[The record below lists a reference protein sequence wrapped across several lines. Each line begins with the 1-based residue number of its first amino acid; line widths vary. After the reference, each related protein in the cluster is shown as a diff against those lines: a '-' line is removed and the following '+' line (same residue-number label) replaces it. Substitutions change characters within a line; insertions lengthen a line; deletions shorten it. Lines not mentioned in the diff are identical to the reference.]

1 MKFYRILVNVIIVY
15 CALYST
21 IWLHELGH
29 ALFYYGYGCKS
40 ELFQLN
46 VPFYF
51 AAANPGSM
59 DQNCCNLLSRY
70 QHVWASMG
78 GIIVNLLLASG
89 MYFMVL
95 RNKNYPKIA
104 LFANFFILSNLIE
117 AASYLTLNNIRPMG
131 DITAVAQYFPLLRI
145 PLGLI
150 GAGIIFIIIRFIQ
163 IIQRPFRIGMII
175 FCIATVVCM
184 FGLRFLFAA

>member
-1 MKFYRILVNVIIVY
+1 MRLYKILINVITVY

-29 ALFYYGYGCKS
+29 ALFYYGYGCKTK
-40 ELFQLN
+40 LFQLH

-51 AAANPGSM
+51 AAANPGIIE
-59 DQNCCNLLSRY
+59 QTCYNLLSSY

-78 GIIVNLLLASG
+78 GIIVNLILASG
-89 MYFMVL
+89 MYFML
-95 RNKNYPKIA
+95 LKCKNYPKIA

-117 AASYLTLNNIRPMG
+117 AASYLTLCNIRPMG

-150 GAGIIFIIIRFIQ
+150 GAGLIFIIIRFIQ
-163 IIQRPFRIGMII
+163 TIQRPLRIGMII
-175 FCIATVVCM
+175 FCIATVFCM
-184 FGLRFLFAA
+184 FGLRFLFAG

>member
-1 MKFYRILVNVIIVY
+1 MRLYKIFISFLTVY
-15 CALYST
+15 FALYST

-29 ALFYYGYGCKS
+29 ALFYYGYRCKS

-51 AAANPGSM
+51 AAANPG
-59 DQNCCNLLSRY
+59 QIEPTCFNLLSSY

-89 MYFMVL
+89 MYFML
-95 RNKNYPKIA
+95 LKCKNYPKIA

-145 PLGLI
+145 PLGLL
-150 GAGIIFIIIRFIQ
+150 GAGLIFIITRFIQ
-163 IIQRPFRIGMII
+163 TIQKQLRVGMII
-175 FCIATVVCM
+175 FCVATVVCM
-184 FGLRFLFAA
+184 FGLRFLFAG

>member
-51 AAANPGSM
+51 AAASPGKIE
-59 DQNCCNLLSRY
+59 QTCYNLLSSY

-78 GIIVNLLLASG
+78 GIIVNLILVLG
-89 MYFMVL
+89 MYFIL
-95 RNKNYPKIA
+95 LKNKDYPKIA

-163 IIQRPFRIGMII
+163 AIQRPFRIGMII